1 MNEKILVV
9 IPYCSAGAQGR
20 ELEYA
25 VAGWR
30 RHFKEDYLI
39 VLAGE
44 DHPITKTGDDICCV
58 PSRRVPPRDGQY
70 RQHLDY
76 VSCFK
81 KVRDAFPES
90 KGFIFVADD
99 VYAVHDFDMTDVL
112 AQKKIGEIALIPT
125 PVGGWRGDQQ
135 RTRAKLLEDGYSIH
149 NYTTHLP
156 QYFEWEKLEA
166 LWERYHMDTE
176 SYVFEDLYYNIYFGD
191 RLAVNVHTDG
201 QPYKC
206 GIYRSNPDIY
216 AIERA
221 FIDRIW
227 ITNSP
232 EGWVPQLD
240 RMLNQYYFNSGTWTW
255 TWNT

>member
-1 MNEKILVV
+1 MSDKILVV
-9 IPYCSAGAQGR
+9 IPYCSEGAQGR

-58 PSRRVPPRDGQY
+58 PSPRVAPREGQY

-76 VSCFK
+76 VSCFR
-81 KVRDAFPES
+81 KVRDAFPDTA
-90 KGFIFVADD
+90 GYIRVGDD
-99 VYAVHDFDMTDVL
+99 CYAVHDFDMTDVL
-112 AQKKIGEIALIPT
+112 AQKKIGELGVIPSA
-125 PVGGWRGDQQ
+125 GGWLGDQQ
-135 RTRAKLLEDGYSIH
+135 RTRAKLQEGGYPIH

-156 QYFEWEKLEA
+156 QYFEWNKISA
-166 LWERYHMDTE
+166 LWEKYGMDKT
-176 SYVFEDLYYNIYFGD
+176 SYVDEDLYYNIYFGD
-191 RLAVNVHTDG
+191 RLATNVHTES

-206 GIYRSNPDIY
+206 GIYRSNFEIP

-221 FIDRIW
+221 FRDKIW

-232 EGWVPQLD
+232 AGWLPQLD
-240 RMLNQYYFNSGTWTW
+240 RMLNQYYFNAGTWTW
-255 TWNT
+255 SL